1 MCIYHRYKWYYYS
14 SKLKLKHL
22 LKVTNPPT
30 YNDLKR
36 SRYSGRFKLPKRY
49 KLIFQGVRSFTIPD
63 LPLPDFNFFFEV
75 ELNSTLTGNVL
86 GTESFNTLT
95 FTLNN
100 DIIYDAE
107 IYAGVDL
114 NVYSPYYPFDSIWFV
129 NGTYISKSVNLKKNI
144 ENIGIQSFERE
155 FYPVNTSTKVTSS
168 YSFSAYDYNSLN
180 ISLSSSTDNV
190 EVNLEVGSSFTKNI
204 TYTNI
209 LCAGKFLQDKVNF
222 KVDYGDGNTSNV
234 FTSINNTL
242 NHIYTFN
249 APFTGVKVATLSTIR
264 TDGIYDVDISLIPIQ
279 FKINGSVVS
288 FNRRSES
295 IQTTWQTIS
304 SIPNPEGQQDKFRFL
319 NNPTSLSG
327 EWNINWWGYN
337 SRDLYN
343 FSGVSYRGDG
353 NPAEN
358 NVTLITP
365 KHGVCNSHYGGI
377 GPGDIIYYYD
387 HTTGAA
393 VSAVVESR
401 QITGTDDITVVKF
414 DRDLTA
420 LGDIKVYKLPL
431 YTTIIPANWLCTI
444 YQGGNGPYGTGSSD
458 RHAGLGTHSAITDVI
473 GTPLFDTQLGRTD
486 LWSVSSIFENTY
498 FSLSSLAVGDSSSPT
513 FIITEDDILLTSTFW
528 FPGGAG
534 PNYGLSAIQSVL
546 SAAIETLGNTE
557 GYILSTVDI

>member
-1 MCIYHRYKWYYYS
+1 M
-14 SKLKLKHL
+14 
-22 LKVTNPPT
+22 TNPPT

-63 LPLPDFNFFFEV
+63 LPLPDFNFFLEV
-75 ELNSTLTGNVL
+75 ELNSTLTGNVI

-95 FTLNN
+95 FPFNS

-155 FYPVNTSTKVTSS
+155 FYPFNTSTKVTSS

-190 EVNLEVGSSFTKNI
+190 EGNWLEVGSSFKKNI

-319 NNPTSLSG
+319 NFEGGENTGTELISG
-327 EWNINWWGYN
+327 EWNPEWWGYN

-343 FSGVSYRGDG
+343 FSGVSYNIRGPNKPG
-353 NPAEN
+353 NYKDEN

-365 KHGVCNSHYGGI
+365 KHGVCNEHWASGED
-377 GPGDIIYYYD
+377 PQVGDSMYFYD
-387 HTTGAA
+387 HTTGMS
-393 VSAVVESR
+393 VSAEVQAVTA
-401 QITGTDDITVVKF
+401 IGIDDIRIVKF

-431 YTTIIPANWLCTI
+431 YTTTLPANWLCTI

-473 GTPLFDTQLGRTD
+473 GTPLFDTQLGKTD

-528 FPGGAG
+528 FGGGGG
-534 PNYGLSAIQSVL
+534 PNYGLSAIQAVL
-546 SAAIETLGNTE
+546 SAGIETLGNTE
-557 GYILSTVDI
+557 GYVLSTVKVI